1 MCGTQVA
8 QLTRPSNNPG
18 QLRVDRNHETQRQ
31 YEKASKKNEVQTPHP
46 GKIVAVVSRD
56 QVNLQCRQAYKKFL
70 SCLIKGGLI

>member
-1 MCGTQVA
+1 MALVFEK
-8 QLTRPSNNPG
+8 S
-18 QLRVDRNHETQRQ
+18 
-31 YEKASKKNEVQTPHP
+31 KASKKNEVQTPHP